1 MAARLVQK
9 LCRVLATTSQVIE
22 TLDPTKELSADDEF
36 ETEYL
41 LENITKTMKKL
52 QRIANTYKKPT
63 SVSSST
69 EPPDGASSV
78 ISDIPGVSHEDKMA
92 SLAKGVATAEIDEDK
107 TAEETFDFNED
118 DLDDSLNNVY
128 PLTKQQVRTLWY
140 PTEGSSNC
148 IITSPGT
155 LVYVTTPH

>member
-9 LCRVLATTSQVIE
+9 LCRVLTSTSQLIE
-22 TLDPTKELSADDEF
+22 TLDPTRELSPDDEF

-52 QRIANTYKKPT
+52 QRIANTYRKPT

-69 EPPDGASSV
+69 DPPDGASSV
-78 ISDIPGVSHEDKMA
+78 ISDVPGVSHESKMA
-92 SLAKGVATAEIDEDK
+92 SLSKRVDIAGFDEDK

-128 PLTKQQVRTLWY
+128 PVTEQQVRTLWY
-140 PTEGSSNC
+140 HTEGCSSS
-148 IITSPGT
+148 IVTSHSS
-155 LVYVTTPH
+155 LICVTPD